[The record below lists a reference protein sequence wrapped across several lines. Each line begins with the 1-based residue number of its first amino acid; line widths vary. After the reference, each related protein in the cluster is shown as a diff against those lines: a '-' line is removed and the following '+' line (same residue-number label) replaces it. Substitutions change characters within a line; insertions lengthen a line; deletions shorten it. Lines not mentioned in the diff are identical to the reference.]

1 MAEEYMQLDV
11 VTPEKAVLSRKVG
24 EVVAPGS
31 IGEFGVMPGHTP
43 FLTSLKAG
51 RVLARTMDRDIH
63 LAVGGGFAEIT
74 GDRVIILAE
83 TAQMAEDIDVDQ
95 AQKDLEIAQN
105 KLSTLD
111 KDGPEFKKWTD
122 RLTRAEVSIKVA
134 QEVES

>member
-11 VTPEKAVLSRKVG
+11 VTPEKAVLSRKVE

-51 RVLARTMDRDIH
+51 RLVARTMDRDIH
-63 LAVGGGFAEIT
+63 LAVGGGFAEVT

-95 AQKDLEIAQN
+95 AQKDLDIAQN
-105 KLSTLD
+105 KLSSLD
-111 KDGPEFKKWTD
+111 KEDPEFQKWTD
-122 RLTRAEVSIKVA
+122 RATLAEVCIRVA
-134 QEVES
+134 QDYES